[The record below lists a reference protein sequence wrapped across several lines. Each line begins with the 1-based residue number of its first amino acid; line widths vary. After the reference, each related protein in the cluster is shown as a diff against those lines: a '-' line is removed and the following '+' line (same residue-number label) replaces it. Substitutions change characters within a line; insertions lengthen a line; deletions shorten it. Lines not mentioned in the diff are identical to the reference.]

1 MDARIAL
8 QPAYVLHRTPFQNSS
23 FLIDF
28 FTVYY
33 CRVRAVARGARGEKS
48 RTRSILQPFQP
59 LLISLS
65 GRTDLKTLTSVE
77 PMHEAL
83 RLEATRLFSS
93 LYINELLTRLL
104 QDHEEHRALYG
115 FYQDTLVSLQGDSRI
130 DSVLRHFELS
140 LLSELG
146 YGLDLES
153 ECDFN
158 REIEETHYYRF
169 DAKRGFTLARENLIH
184 QQEGTKLISESE
196 NAETLIPGSAI
207 IALREADFDSPEN
220 AKFAKLI
227 LRRALAEHLGNRPL
241 NSRSLFMQRPR
252 R

>member
-28 FTVYY
+28 FTVDYG
-33 CRVRAVARGARGEKS
+33 RVRAVARGARGEKS

-65 GRTDLKTLTSVE
+65 GRTDLKTLTGVE

-83 RLEATRLFSS
+83 RLEATRLFSG

-115 FYQDTLVSLQGDSRI
+115 FYQDTLVSLQGVSRI
-130 DSVLRHFELS
+130 DAVLRHFELS

-146 YGLDLES
+146 YGLNLES
-153 ECDFN
+153 DCDFHH
-158 REIEETHYYRF
+158 EIKEADRYRF
-169 DAKRGFTLARENLIH
+169 DAKRGFTLARENPNHL
-184 QQEGTKLISESE
+184 QGGSGAISDSE
-196 NAETLIPGSAI
+196 QGETLIPGSAI
-207 IALREADFDSPEN
+207 IALREADFESPEN
-220 AKFAKLI
+220 AKFAKHI
-227 LRRALAEHLGNRPL
+227 LRRALAEHLGTRPL
-241 NSRSLFMQRPR
+241 NSRSLFMTRPR